1 MSFNLAHPDQP
12 MSSDAGDGYLGFGL
26 RATWGETIVTA
37 VAVSLAV
44 MIVAT
49 VAILMGMT

>member
-1 MSFNLAHPDQP
+1 MSFDFAHSDRLA
-12 MSSDAGDGYLGFGL
+12 SSDTGDGYNGFGL

-37 VAVSLAV
+37 VATSLAV

-49 VAILMGMT
+49 VAVLMGMT